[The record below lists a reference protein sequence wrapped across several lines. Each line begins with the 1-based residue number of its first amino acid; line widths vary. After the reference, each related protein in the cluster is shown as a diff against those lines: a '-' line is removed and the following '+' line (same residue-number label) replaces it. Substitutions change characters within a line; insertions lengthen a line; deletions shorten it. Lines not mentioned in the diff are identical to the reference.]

1 MECIPNSVPTINSGS
16 LKVERKL
23 KRERAPGGVYFKL
36 SSHKQSGVRNRRW
49 MVKSGRVLSGVQ
61 RMNPKLSTND
71 QLGEHQSREGDEER
85 KGPWQSVFQTQF
97 SRTVRGAELWMD
109 DEEWKS
115 S

>member
-1 MECIPNSVPTINSGS
+1 
-16 LKVERKL
+16 
-23 KRERAPGGVYFKL
+23 
-36 SSHKQSGVRNRRW
+36 
-49 MVKSGRVLSGVQ
+49 
-61 RMNPKLSTND
+61 MNPKLSTND